1 MKMKDAFQS
10 LLLVLTIGIL
20 TIISF
25 SSGCTEQG
33 KNSSGPLENTS
44 QQMETISTD
53 KIINTEWQW
62 AGFQQSNNSEKKTTV
77 PDPENYTLAFFSDG
91 TYYIKADC
99 NSGSGNYTL
108 EGNSLTFGPATIT
121 LIACE
126 SDSMDSEYL
135 ALLSDVQSAAFE
147 NGQLVLYSQNAGDRM
162 FFNNGG
168 QATK

>member
-1 MKMKDAFQS
+1 
-10 LLLVLTIGIL
+10 
-20 TIISF
+20 
-25 SSGCTEQG
+25 
-33 KNSSGPLENTS
+33 
-44 QQMETISTD
+44 
-53 KIINTEWQW
+53 
-62 AGFQQSNNSEKKTTV
+62 V

-91 TYYIKADC
+91 TYSIKADC

-108 EGNSLTFGPATIT
+108 EGNSLTFSPATIT